1 MIDDLEKQIN
11 TLVAEC
17 KTALTVYAEK
27 TGAHMF
33 PEAVKQKIHLK
44 APTSTMSEKAMLEL
58 ANDLQE
64 QTNAAAEKAAN
75 LDKKMAE
82 AADILAKKKAERALV
97 ELEEA
102 RQEKARIDAKRKD
115 LYRGEPNRNIAKKK
129 LSPSYDEAITL
140 GQAGAGSRRRLGH

>member
-1 MIDDLEKQIN
+1 MIADLEKQIN

-17 KTALTVYAEK
+17 DTALTVYEEK

-82 AADILAKKKAERALV
+82 AADILAKKKAERAC
-97 ELEEA
+97 
-102 RQEKARIDAKRKD
+102 
-115 LYRGEPNRNIAKKK
+115 G
-129 LSPSYDEAITL
+129 T
-140 GQAGAGSRRRLGH
+140 